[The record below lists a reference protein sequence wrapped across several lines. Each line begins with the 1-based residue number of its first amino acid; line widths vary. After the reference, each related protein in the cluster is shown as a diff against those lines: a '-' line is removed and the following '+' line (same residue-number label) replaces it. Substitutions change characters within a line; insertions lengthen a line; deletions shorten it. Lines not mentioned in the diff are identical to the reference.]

1 MRDAVGALL
10 YDLGGVLIEI
20 NFDWILERWAQLG
33 GVAFADLKARFSHC
47 EAYQR
52 YERSEIGLEEYFAA
66 LRRDLGIDLSDAEFV
81 DGWQRVFG
89 PEHPEVVA
97 LVRDLA
103 GRIPQYA
110 FSNTNPKHLEYWSRR
125 YAEALRPFRRIFASC
140 EIGHRKPEPEA
151 FRYVSRA
158 IGVPLERI
166 LFFDDTPANI
176 AGAQA
181 LGMPAVLVRSPR
193 DVVAA
198 VRKMVSD
205 TN

>member
-66 LRRDLGIDLSDAEFV
+66 LRRDLGIDLSDAQFV

-89 PEHPEVVA
+89 REHAEVVG
-97 LVRDLA
+97 LIRRLA

-125 YAEALRPFRRIFASC
+125 YAEALRPLRRVFTSC
-140 EIGHRKPEPEA
+140 EIGHRKPDPEA
-151 FRYVSRA
+151 FLHVARE
-158 IGVPLERI
+158 IGLPPGRI
-166 LFFDDTPANI
+166 LFFDDTPANVD
-176 AGAQA
+176 GARA
-181 LGMPAVLVRSPR
+181 VGMPAVLVRSPE
-193 DVVAA
+193 DVLRG
-198 VRKMVSD
+198 VREMVSE
-205 TN
+205 T